1 MKTGFWSPEAVEL
14 LVSAGRQ
21 DVVDR
26 GDALAQ
32 RVSALMS
39 TALVRLNDYVENGD
53 LYCNRGGADVA
64 GSPGAVESLDEFVN
78 VRLKAE
84 IKALELLLKTFD
96 DLKLRSEVSDLSD
109 LPSWY

>member
-1 MKTGFWSPEAVEL
+1 VKTNFWSPEAVAV

-26 GDALAQ
+26 GDDLAQ

-39 TALVRLNDYVENGD
+39 TALVRLEDYVRDGD
-53 LYCNRGGADVA
+53 LYCGRGGLDLV
-64 GSPGAVESLDEFVN
+64 GTQDAVESMDEFVN

-96 DLKLRSEVSDLSD
+96 DIRTRHEPRSPS